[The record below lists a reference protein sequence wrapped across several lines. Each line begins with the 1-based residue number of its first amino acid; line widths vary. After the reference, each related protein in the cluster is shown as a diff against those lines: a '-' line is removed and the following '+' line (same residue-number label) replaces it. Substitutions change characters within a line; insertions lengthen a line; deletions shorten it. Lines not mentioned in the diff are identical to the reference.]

1 MQGNR
6 LLREWRAA
14 SGLSQA
20 DMARSLGVSQ
30 PTYWAWERE
39 DAIPKIE
46 QGLAIERVTEGSV
59 PVVSWARP
67 DDVTEGAAP

>member
-1 MQGNR
+1 
-6 LLREWRAA
+6 
-14 SGLSQA
+14 
-20 DMARSLGVSQ
+20 MARSLGVSQ

-39 DAIPKIE
+39 GAIPKIE

-67 DDVTEGAAP
+67 DDVTEASP